1 MKVELIMNGTIK
13 LVLIPENDLEKLG
26 LELLTKSEI
35 ESTEMKGANQI
46 LDKVVYDATIIQPK
60 REKVG
65 DKI

>member
-46 LDKVVYDATIIQPK
+46 LDKVVHDAMIIQPK
-60 REKVG
+60 KEKVG